1 MKVTEVNV
9 RKMFDEGILKAV
21 VSVTFDD
28 CFVVHDIKVVD
39 TGEKKMVVMPSVKTA
54 NGRFRDTVHPM
65 TSEFRKHR
73 RKGRD
78 EDEAGGIS
86 KGGQIRTHSQLYNLK

>member
-9 RKMFDEGILKAV
+9 RKMFDEGILKAI

-54 NGRFRDTVHPM
+54 DGRFRDTVHPM
-65 TSEFRKHR
+65 TSKFRKHIVEEVHAAVAAAR
-73 RKGRD
+73 AARAV
-78 EDEAGGIS
+78 ED
-86 KGGQIRTHSQLYNLK
+86 T

>member
-9 RKMFDEGILKAV
+9 RKMFDEGILKAI

-54 NGRFRDTVHPM
+54 DGRFRDTVHPM
-65 TSEFRKHR
+65 TSEFRKHIVEEVHAAVAAAKAAR
-73 RKGRD
+73 AV
-78 EDEAGGIS
+78 ED
-86 KGGQIRTHSQLYNLK
+86 T

>member
-9 RKMFDEGILKAV
+9 RKVFDEGVLKAI

-28 CFVVHDIKVVD
+28 CFAVHDIKVVD

-54 NGRFRDTVHPM
+54 DGRFRDTVHPM
-65 TSEFRKHR
+65 TSEFRKHIVEEVYAAVDAANAAR
-73 RKGRD
+73 TV
-78 EDEAGGIS
+78 ED
-86 KGGQIRTHSQLYNLK
+86 H